1 MIKWLK
7 IKHKTHFTGCSNEN
21 LYFQPRKWVLI
32 QFDGN
37 SIYVTFRFCLHQQ
50 RSCIGKIVIV
60 SCIRVNWKFSQ
71 IWWKVYLLQLC
82 GMLGASH
89 IIWTSLLS
97 FTDTHWFNSRMLR
110 KEIHPQGF
118 QQCKLPG
125 NYCQEIET
133 LQLMTSFSTFFF

>member
-1 MIKWLK
+1 MKTCIFNPENEFSYNLMVIQYMWLFYSP
-7 IKHKTHFTGCSNEN
+7 T
-21 LYFQPRKWVLI
+21 L
-32 QFDGN
+32 
-37 SIYVTFRFCLHQQ
+37 RFCLHQQ

-133 LQLMTSFSTFFF
+133 LQLMTSFSTFFS